1 MGRTTWIA
9 LVTAIVAG
17 GACKGGEPGSAQA
30 SVPGVEAGKLNV
42 AFVYV
47 GPIGDGGWSFAHD
60 EARRRLEA
68 DVPGVHT
75 AYVESVPEGAAARQV
90 IAGLARK
97 GFDLVVATSFGF
109 MDACEEVAREFP
121 AVKFLHVSGF
131 RSNGAN
137 FGNLM
142 GAIESMKYLAG
153 MIAGARAKDDGRPR
167 VGYVAPFPIAEVVRL
182 GNAVALGVRQTC
194 PECVVEF
201 RWINSWFDPPRE
213 KEAAESLLQAGADV
227 VVTGA
232 DTPGP
237 VAAAGQA
244 GRWGIGYDSR
254 NACRADPEHCL
265 TAPYWNW
272 APAYEAVVKAIRDG
286 TWKGGNSYLDADSGV
301 VGLYG
306 FMDGETVPAGVPAW
320 VVPQVRERL
329 DQMRRGA
336 FTRFDV
342 FRGPLRDNGG
352 REVVAAGA
360 TLAQE
365 DLEGIRGVPG
375 RPDCT
380 LCMDWLV
387 EGVQGRLPGR

>member
-1 MGRTTWIA
+1 MGRAAWVA
-9 LVTAIVAG
+9 LMLAAVGA
-17 GACKGGEPGSAQA
+17 GACRGGEPGSRQA
-30 SVPGVEAGKLNV
+30 NVPGVEAGKLNV

-68 DVPGVHT
+68 DDPGVHT

-131 RSNGAN
+131 RSNGSN

-153 MIAGARAKDDGRPR
+153 MVAGARAKDDGRLR

-182 GNAVALGVRQTC
+182 GNAVAIGVRETC
-194 PECVVEF
+194 PDCVVEF

-244 GRWGIGYDSR
+244 GRWGVGYDSR

-272 APAYEAVVKAIRDG
+272 APAYAAVVKAIRDG
-286 TWKGGNSYLDADSGV
+286 TWKGGNLYLDADSGV

-306 FMDGETVPAGVPAW
+306 FMEGETVPAGVPAW
-320 VVPQVRERL
+320 VVPKVRERL

-342 FRGPLRDNGG
+342 FRGPLRDNRG
-352 REVVAAGA
+352 REVAATGR
-360 TLAQE
+360 TLSQE

-387 EGVQGRLPGR
+387 EGVQGQLPGK